1 MDALYNFVGNVVAL
15 IIQPLIGLLF
25 ALALFMLVWGASAF
39 ILKSGD
45 PKARETGRAH
55 LLWGVIGMFIMVAVF
70 AILSVIT
77 NTFCGTP
84 FCR

>member
-1 MDALYNFVGNVVAL
+1 MDQLYHFVGKLVSLV
-15 IIQPLIGLLF
+15 IQPLIALLF
-25 ALALFMLVWGASAF
+25 ALALFMLVWGANAF

-45 PKARETGRAH
+45 SKARETGRSH
-55 LLWGVIGMFIMVAVF
+55 LIWGVLGMFIMVSVF
-70 AILSVIT
+70 ALLSVIT